1 MKKYIACLLA
11 VLVLTVQ
18 LCQPAF
24 AVGPAAASEAY
35 LVADADTGQVL
46 ISANMDVR
54 KNPASITKVMILGLA
69 CEKAQGNWN
78 VQLTVSHEAVYSLVG
93 TGSSHIALLEN
104 EVVTLEQMLYAAELF
119 SANDAANVLAEYVSA
134 DGTIAGGV
142 EAMNAKADQLG
153 LQNTHFT
160 NPHGI
165 TDPQHYTTAADM
177 AVILRWALQ
186 QPGFEQLFCA
196 TGSYTIPPTNLQ
208 SEPRYVSLK
217 DYIRLPGKAYA
228 YVPEVIGS
236 KTGYTDDARYTYV
249 CLAQKD
255 GMRLICVTLHGQ
267 QRTDKFSDVKTLLNY
282 TFSNFRRVEIPGGK
296 TAKIPVVG
304 GGPELGQLTYT
315 APVAQLLLHN
325 DLSPHQVTVQ
335 LNVPERYVLGQ
346 PFEATAVYTVEGMG
360 LQNSSPTAVALQ
372 TTGLEEVLQGKVGMA
387 LATSADVTPAKS
399 LVLQLAVGVAVGL
412 GLLFAGVKFFGIGR
426 YNRTRSTAKN
436 WQMELRNR

>member
-1 MKKYIACLLA
+1 LKRYIVCIMA
-11 VLVLTVQ
+11 VLLSALLV
-18 LCQPAF
+18 CPPAF
-24 AVGPAAASEAY
+24 AVGPAAASQAY

-46 ISANMDVR
+46 ISSNADAR

-69 CEKAQGNWN
+69 CEKAQGDWST
-78 VQLTVSHEAVYSLVG
+78 QLTVSHEAVYSLVG

-142 EAMNAKADQLG
+142 EAMNAKAIQLG
-153 LQNTHFT
+153 LANTHFT

-165 TDPQHYTTAADM
+165 TDAQHYTSAADM
-177 AVILRWALQ
+177 MVILRWALQ

-196 TGSYTIPPTNLQ
+196 DGSYTIPPTNLQ
-208 SEPRYVSLK
+208 SEPRHVSQK
-217 DYIRLPGKAYA
+217 DYIRLPGKDYA

-236 KTGYTDDARYTYV
+236 KTGYTDDARYTYI

-267 QRTDKFSDVKTLLNY
+267 QRTDKFNDVKTLLNY
-282 TFSNFRRVEIPGGK
+282 CFSNFRRVEIPGGK
-296 TAKIPVVG
+296 TAKVPVVG

-335 LNVPERYVLGQ
+335 LDLPERYVLGQ
-346 PFEATAVYTVEGMG
+346 PFAAAAVYTVEGGGVQDSGQTTLAM
-360 LQNSSPTAVALQ
+360 Q
-372 TTGLEEVLQGKVGMA
+372 TTGLEEVLQGKAGMA
-387 LATSADVTPAKS
+387 LATSADVAPARS
-399 LVLQLAVGVAVGL
+399 VLVQVLIGAAVAAAV
-412 GLLFAGVKFFGIGR
+412 LFGALKFFGVGR
-426 YNRTRSTAKN
+426 YNRARSTAKN